1 MDMKRSRAKA
11 CGLYSSCLREGS
23 VRGSRERSYGSSHSG
38 KGRGGGSSVFSL
50 TTEDF
55 APHVYLTDFN

>member
-1 MDMKRSRAKA
+1 VSAVMV
-11 CGLYSSCLREGS
+11 LRIP
-23 VRGSRERSYGSSHSG
+23 
-38 KGRGGGSSVFSL
+38 GRGGVGGSSVFSL